1 MRFLICLSLSLLAAV
16 TPVFGAEAIL
26 TVEAGRHDRD
36 RTPIA
41 VELPEDW
48 VAREGTTYLLATT
61 RDETSPN
68 PEQRNDGDRAWFSWI
83 LEAPLP
89 AGESRRYEV
98 IWQDLPA
105 PDAVMKCVES
115 EASITITSGNQ
126 VVLNYVKTPTP
137 AASENDSV
145 YTRTGYLHPVNTP
158 TGKTV
163 TGDYPEDH
171 PHQHALFNAWTKTT
185 FEDRALNFW
194 DQKQATGRI
203 AHARTGATASGPVF
217 AQFTTEQRH
226 EDITDPE
233 MPNAVLDETWL
244 VRVYQAG
251 DDLHLF
257 DLKTTQR
264 CASESPLVIEKYH
277 YGGMAFRGNS
287 EWFNP
292 DKKAVP
298 PADFLTGTGL
308 GRIEGNH
315 SRENWVALSGPAGDS
330 PSGIAIF
337 SHPGNFRAPQWV
349 RLHPSKPY
357 FVFTPQVEQ
366 GFAIEPGKPYTSH
379 FRYAVFDGTPDPE
392 LLESI
397 WNDFAHPPKTT
408 FAVSAP

>member
-1 MRFLICLSLSLLAAV
+1 MRFLICFSLSLLTAG
-16 TPVFGAEAIL
+16 TSVFGADAVI

-36 RTPIA
+36 RTPLA

-48 VAREGTTYLLATT
+48 VAKGGIPFLLATT
-61 RDETSPN
+61 RDESSPI
-68 PEQRNDGDRAWFSWI
+68 PVQRIEGDRVWLSWI

-89 AGESRRYEV
+89 AGESRSYEV
-98 IWQDLPA
+98 IWQDN
-105 PDAVMKCVES
+105 PDAVPTLNCVES
-115 EASITITSGNQ
+115 EDSITVTSGDH
-126 VVLNYVKTPTP
+126 VVLNYVKTPI
-137 AASENDSV
+137 AAAAENDPA

-158 TGKTV
+158 SGETV

-185 FEDRALNFW
+185 FEERSLNFW

-203 AHARTGATASGPVF
+203 AYTRAGDTESGPVF

-233 MPNAVLDETWL
+233 SPKAVLDETWL
-244 VRVYQAG
+244 VRVYRAG
-251 DDLHLF
+251 EGIHLF

-264 CASESPLVIEKYH
+264 CASKSPLVIEKYH
-277 YGGMAFRGNS
+277 YGGMAFRGTS

-315 SRENWVALSGPAGDS
+315 SRENWVALSGPTGDS
-330 PSGIAIF
+330 QSGIAIF

-349 RLHPSKPY
+349 RLHPTKPY
-357 FVFTPQVEQ
+357 FVFTPQVEK
-366 GFAIEPGKPYTSH
+366 GFTIEPGKPYTGH
-379 FRYAVFDGTPDPE
+379 FRYAVFDGEPDPE